1 MNNKILFVL
10 LIATLSSV
18 SFGQGVQN
26 YQCTIGD
33 LQRRVEILYEA
44 GGSVPCEVHY
54 YKDTETTGERQ
65 VLWRALNEV
74 GYCERKAQEFIAKL
88 EDMGWS
94 CAPGVAAEPDPE
106 PQSADDSGQDAE
118 SQSESESESGDD
130 TDVLMPGEVPTSSE
144 DT

>member
-1 MNNKILFVL
+1 MNDKFLAVL
-10 LIATLSSV
+10 LLAILPSV
-18 SFGQGVQN
+18 SFAQGTQN

-54 YKDTETTGERQ
+54 YKDTEADGDRQ

-74 GYCERKAQEFIAKL
+74 GYCEKKAQEFIAKL

-94 CAPGVAAEPDPE
+94 CEQGVTAGQRPEAEP
-106 PQSADDSGQDAE
+106 ADESGPDD
-118 SQSESESESGDD
+118 QSEAGDD
-130 TDVLMPGEVPTSSE
+130 TDDLMPG
-144 DT
+144 DDQ